1 MPHSQTIL
9 RARSVAFSMSLP
21 APVVMWPRNISSAM
35 RPPII
40 TVIVASR
47 YSFVCEYLSSIGSCI
62 VTPRARPR
70 GMIVTLWSGSAS
82 GRIAAT
88 SACPPSWYA
97 VFFFSSSVM
106 IMDLRSGPIMTLS
119 LAYSKSII
127 STFFLLKRAAFR
139 AASLTRLARS
149 APENPGVPRAMTERS
164 TFSESGVCARVD
176 LEDLL
181 APAQVGAVD
190 DDAPVEA
197 AGPQERRVEDV
208 RAVGRGDEDDALVGV
223 EAVHLDEQRVQRLLA
238 LVVPAAEARAAV
250 PPDGVDL
257 VDEDDAG
264 RVLLALLEE
273 VAHARGADADEHLD
287 EVGAGDREEG
297 DVRLAGDGARE
308 QRLAGA
314 RRARSAARP
323 WGSCRRASGTSA
335 GPSGTR

>member
-9 RARSVAFSMSLP
+9 RAMSVARSMSLP
-21 APVVMWPRNISSAM
+21 APVVMWPRNFSSAM

-47 YSFVCEYLSSIGSCI
+47 YSFVCEYLSSDGSCI
-62 VTPRARPR
+62 VTPSARPR
-70 GMIVTLWSGSAS
+70 GMIVTLWTGSAS

-97 VFFFSSSVM
+97 VLRFSSSVM

-127 STFFLLKRAAFR
+127 STFFLLNRAAFS
-139 AASLTRLARS
+139 AASLTRFARS
-149 APENPGVPRAMTERS
+149 APEKPGVPRAMIDEVHVLGERR
-164 TFSESGVCARVD
+164 VARVD

-181 APAQVGAVD
+181 AAAQVGAVD
-190 DDAPVEA
+190 DDAAVEA
-197 AGPQERRVEDV
+197 AGPQQRRVEHV
-208 RAVGRGDEDDALVGV
+208 RAVGRGDEDDALVRV

-238 LVVPAAEARAAV
+238 LVVAAAEARAAV
-250 PPDGVDL
+250 PADGVDL

-273 VAHARGADADEHLD
+273 VADARGADADEHLD
-287 EVGAGDREEG
+287 EVGARDREEG

-314 RRARSAARP
+314 R
-323 WGSCRRASGTSA
+323 A
-335 GPSGTR
+335 GR